1 MFAAFNF
8 TWPKVVVDIFAVASV
23 ATFSPELTAPGA
35 CVPAC
40 ATKTPNYPLASADPS
55 CRDDTLYA
63 RQLDV

>member
-40 ATKTPNYPLASADPS
+40 ATKTPNTRWHAPTHH
-55 CRDDTLYA
+55 DTMTLS
-63 RQLDV
+63 R